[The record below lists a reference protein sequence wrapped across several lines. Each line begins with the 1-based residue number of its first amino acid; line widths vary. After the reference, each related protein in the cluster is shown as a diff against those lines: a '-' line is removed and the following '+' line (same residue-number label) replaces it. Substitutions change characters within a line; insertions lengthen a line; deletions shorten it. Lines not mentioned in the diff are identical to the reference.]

1 MIAEIIVNSSATEL
15 NRVFDYKVPEGYEI
29 GKNIDIGY
37 RVLVSFAF
45 RKQLEIGYIIG
56 FKDTS
61 QYKCK
66 AISKV
71 VDVAFDK
78 TKMEVAKWMSKRYFC
93 NLSDVLKLLVP
104 PGTSNKIDNVKAKTE
119 RWVKLTE
126 EFLEVNNSNVEE
138 IKDNTVKTTYE
149 NIDGES
155 VIKRTCNKK
164 LIKSE
169 KHQKVVNFLLE
180 NKEIPVAILMDVTD
194 VTPAILKTMEKN
206 NIIES
211 FYVEVSRNPFV
222 NKHVKRT
229 EPLNLTE
236 EQKNVMEQI
245 IVGNFGKYLIHG
257 VTGSGKTE
265 IYLQL
270 IEKVL
275 LEGKTAIV
283 LVPEISLTPQITD
296 RFLARFG
303 RIIAILHS
311 KLSQGERYDEW
322 KRIQKGEAKIVIGA
336 RSALFAPIQNVGI
349 IIIDEEHDASYKS
362 ETTPKYDAREVAEK
376 VAKLNNAILILGSA
390 TPDVRTYFKA
400 THKIDNVDNIN
411 YKLDNKLK
419 DNEANIKLL
428 ELNNRISK
436 NGMPDIEIVDLR
448 EELAAGNKTVFSR
461 LLYKEIKKN
470 LEKKE
475 QIILFLNRRGYSTF
489 IMCRD
494 CGYVVKCDKCDVAM
508 TYHMTKNKL
517 LCHYCGEEKSNV
529 AICPDC
535 GGNNIRYFGTGTQ
548 KIEAEIHKY
557 FPEASVIRMDVDTTS
572 TKNAHEIILNK
583 FKDEKIDI
591 LLGTQMITKGHDF
604 ENVTLVGVLA
614 ADASI
619 NVGDYRANERT
630 YQLLTQVAGRAGRGD
645 KRGRAIIQTY
655 MPDEFSIV
663 TAQKQIYKDFYTNEI
678 NVREKLNF
686 PPFCDI
692 IVAVVS
698 GTDEKAVI
706 KDTEQFYNIFK
717 EYFEVYKPV
726 PAPISKIN
734 DNYRWRVLLKA
745 KITDEVIESLN
756 YCLDNYEI
764 VRNKENKL
772 NFDINPNNMM

>member
-56 FKDTS
+56 FKETS

-78 TKMEVAKWMSKRYFC
+78 TKMEVAKWMAKRYFC

-104 PGTSNKIDNVKAKTE
+104 PGTSNKIDNVKPKTE

-126 EFLEVNNSNVEE
+126 EFLESNNS
-138 IKDNTVKTTYE
+138 K
-149 NIDGES
+149 
-155 VIKRTCNKK
+155 
-164 LIKSE
+164 IKSE
-169 KHQKVVNFLLE
+169 KHQKVVDFLLE
-180 NKEIPVAILMDVTD
+180 NKEIPVAILLDVTD
-194 VTPAILKTMEKN
+194 ITPAILKTMEKN
-206 NIIES
+206 NVIQS
-211 FYVEVSRNPFV
+211 FQVEVSRNPFV

-229 EPLNLTE
+229 EPLILTD
-236 EQKNVMEQI
+236 EQRNAMDKI
-245 IVGNFGKYLIHG
+245 SVGEFGKYLIHG

-270 IEKVL
+270 IERVL
-275 LEGKTAIV
+275 AEGKTAIV

-376 VAKLNNAILILGSA
+376 IAKLNNSILILGSA

-400 THKIDNVDNIN
+400 THKIDDVDNLN
-411 YKLDNKLK
+411 
-419 DNEANIKLL
+419 LL

-436 NGMPDIEIVDLR
+436 NGLPDIEIVDLR

-461 LLYKEIKKN
+461 LLYQEIKKN
-470 LEKKE
+470 LENKE

-494 CGYVVKCDKCDVAM
+494 CGYVDKCD
-508 TYHMTKNKL
+508 
-517 LCHYCGEEKSNV
+517 
-529 AICPDC
+529 
-535 GGNNIRYFGTGTQ
+535 
-548 KIEAEIHKY
+548 
-557 FPEASVIRMDVDTTS
+557 
-572 TKNAHEIILNK
+572 
-583 FKDEKIDI
+583 
-591 LLGTQMITKGHDF
+591 
-604 ENVTLVGVLA
+604 
-614 ADASI
+614 
-619 NVGDYRANERT
+619 
-630 YQLLTQVAGRAGRGD
+630 
-645 KRGRAIIQTY
+645 
-655 MPDEFSIV
+655 
-663 TAQKQIYKDFYTNEI
+663 
-678 NVREKLNF
+678 
-686 PPFCDI
+686 
-692 IVAVVS
+692 
-698 GTDEKAVI
+698 
-706 KDTEQFYNIFK
+706 
-717 EYFEVYKPV
+717 
-726 PAPISKIN
+726 
-734 DNYRWRVLLKA
+734 
-745 KITDEVIESLN
+745 
-756 YCLDNYEI
+756 
-764 VRNKENKL
+764 
-772 NFDINPNNMM
+772 